1 VQAFRLAE
9 VVIFNVAMHDASREH
24 SRDASRAAHEI
35 FVDEIMC
42 VGLFEIKMFV
52 SFGIN
57 FFRDRV

>member
-35 FVDEIMC
+35 FVDEI
-42 VGLFEIKMFV
+42 KMFV